1 MGTLW
6 TALSAAA
13 EGESEEWLA
22 GEIRLKRKAR
32 LYSLFFFLN
41 LNAFHRFIPL
51 FQARVSR
58 NLFPVQ
64 KPGCRFHQRGERVC
78 RESPEFLED
87 DLCFLLVSAH
97 KKIVLVFFLFLLFFC
112 VFFLNDVL
120 I

>member
-1 MGTLW
+1 MAGW
-6 TALSAAA
+6 GDQIKEKSKALQP
-13 EGESEEWLA
+13 
-22 GEIRLKRKAR
+22 
-32 LYSLFFFLN
+32 FFFLN

-97 KKIVLVFFLFLLFFC
+97 KKIVLFFFLFLLVFC
-112 VFFLNDVL
+112 VFFFK
-120 I
+120 